1 MNDEVETLEKDH
13 VITVRGLTKRFGYKK
28 ALNQV
33 NLGVKKGE
41 FLALFGP
48 NGAGKTTL
56 IRILS
61 SLMRPTSG
69 DVLVAGYD
77 SRSEGEDLRRI
88 IGVISHSTFLYD
100 NLTAFENLKFYGR
113 MYDVKDL
120 KERIEEVLEMV
131 GLRDRIND
139 SVQTFSRG
147 MQQRLSVA
155 RAILH
160 QPDVLL
166 LDEPFVGLDQNGL
179 EALKGILE
187 GFREGGKTAVMTSH
201 NLERGLEMSSRV
213 AILHSGVIVYDE
225 DISSIVRDE
234 FRTIYSGYTEAEG
247 IPHRR
252 TWA

>member
-1 MNDEVETLEKDH
+1 MEEDY
-13 VITVRGLTKRFGYKK
+13 VIAVRGLTKRFGYKK

-69 DVLVAGYD
+69 DVSVAGYD

-88 IGVISHSTFLYD
+88 IGVISHNTFLYD
-100 NLTAFENLKFYGR
+100 NLTASENLKFFGR
-113 MYDVKDL
+113 MYDVQDL

-139 SVQTFSRG
+139 RVQTFSRG

-160 QPDVLL
+160 QPDILL

-187 GFREGGKTAVMTSH
+187 GFREGRKTAVMTSH

-234 FRTIYSGYTEAEG
+234 FQTIYSGYTEAEG